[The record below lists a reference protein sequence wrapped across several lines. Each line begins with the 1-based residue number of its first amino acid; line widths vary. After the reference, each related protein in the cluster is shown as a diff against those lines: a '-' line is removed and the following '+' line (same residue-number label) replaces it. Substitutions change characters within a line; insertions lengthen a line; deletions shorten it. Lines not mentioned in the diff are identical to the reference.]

1 MVNQRAIVG
10 IVITAL
16 FHEHR
21 IMMYPEARAKLSLL
35 NEDADFIKNLH
46 TIQIQLQLSR
56 ETQKIDRK
64 MREEIIP
71 EMMRNPR
78 IGNANK
84 IGFDETEDSDDL
96 NPEWETGLTNR
107 ALLTNYVKWANCK
120 WKELMFI

>member
-64 MREEIIP
+64 MRG
-71 EMMRNPR
+71 RNHSR
-78 IGNANK
+78 N
-84 IGFDETEDSDDL
+84 DEKSAH
-96 NPEWETGLTNR
+96 WERQQNR
-107 ALLTNYVKWANCK
+107 VR
-120 WKELMFI
+120 